1 MHPAPPAAVN
11 LSALR
16 RHIAA
21 LERRSPTRQLRPAV
35 TGREPRPWRIG
46 LDALDAALPT
56 AGLSPCGIHEAAG
69 ATAADRPAAMA
80 FLVALLVRSGRR
92 GLVPVCQGPG
102 GITQSGR
109 LYGPGW
115 HALGAD
121 PAALLIV
128 ETRCE
133 RDSLWAMEECL
144 RSGTA
149 AAVLGET
156 ERLSFVASRRLA
168 LAARESGTPL
178 LLLRGSGLDD
188 ASAAFSRWRVST
200 LSPEYPDLVART
212 PFDIGAPGPSRWR
225 VEMLRCRGGR
235 PTTGD
240 MEWNRETGDFG
251 MVAALADRPAAPH
264 TGWRAA
270 S

>member
-1 MHPAPPAAVN
+1 MCLTPPATIS

-16 RHIAA
+16 LHIAA
-21 LERRSPTRQLRPAV
+21 LERRSPTRQTRQAV
-35 TGREPRPWRIG
+35 TGREPRPWLIG
-46 LDALDAALPT
+46 VDVLDAALPT

-80 FLVALLVRSGRR
+80 FLVALLVRSGQR
-92 GLVPVCQGPG
+92 GLVPVCQGLS
-102 GITQSGR
+102 GIGQLGR

-128 ETRCE
+128 ENRHE

-168 LAARESGTPL
+168 LAARESGTPM
-178 LLLRGSGLDD
+178 LLLRGSSLDD

-200 LSPEYPDLVART
+200 LPPERTDPVART
-212 PFDIGAPGPSRWR
+212 SFDIDAPGPSRWR
-225 VEMLRCRGGR
+225 VEILRCRGSR
-235 PTTGD
+235 PATGD

-251 MVAALADRPAAPH
+251 MAAALADRPAAPH

-270 S
+270 R